1 MLYDG
6 SMKQW
11 SADILTDPSRGHR
24 LHIELMCDEE
34 CVGRLFFDD
43 DFKLQLWIY
52 GNDGVTVPMD
62 WLLRIA
68 ESFKAEGEDNRET
81 GAY

>member
-1 MLYDG
+1 
-6 SMKQW
+6 
-11 SADILTDPSRGHR
+11 
-24 LHIELMCDEE
+24 MCDEE